1 MRKVKKILITGH
13 LILLLIIFVD
23 NLGANYR
30 VKSNFFEEDDV
41 HVFSL
46 VCKTIFCEYSLSNK
60 ETGDLFHAKALM
72 IKVLFTHVVYVRNFE
87 INDKS
92 NHSFYYKGI
101 DFHDGRNISTV
112 TYKLMANH
120 ELFVEV
126 NAELVIAFGA
136 MYYGRLSTFESV
148 QKYFELPSFK

>member
-1 MRKVKKILITGH
+1 
-13 LILLLIIFVD
+13 
-23 NLGANYR
+23 
-30 VKSNFFEEDDV
+30 
-41 HVFSL
+41 
-46 VCKTIFCEYSLSNK
+46 
-60 ETGDLFHAKALM
+60 M
-72 IKVLFTHVVYVRNFE
+72 IKVLFTHIVYVRNFE

-112 TYKLMANH
+112 TYKLIANH

-136 MYYGRLSTFESV
+136 MYYGRLSTFESI